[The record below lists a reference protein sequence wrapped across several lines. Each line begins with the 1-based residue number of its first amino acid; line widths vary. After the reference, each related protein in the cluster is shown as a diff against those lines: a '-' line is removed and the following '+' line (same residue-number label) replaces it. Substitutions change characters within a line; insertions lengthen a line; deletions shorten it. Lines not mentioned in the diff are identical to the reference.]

1 MPEMKRVFEN
11 VGVSLTRD
19 EDRTWFGSFVR
30 DGKISGNTTIGS
42 PAYKAGLENG
52 DTIISIGDFVLSDT
66 LSFND
71 ALNNFRPNDKAKVI
85 FERFGTQRE
94 TEVMFLSDPS
104 YSISMFEAGG
114 LTPTEAQM
122 ANRKAWLSG
131 KK

>member
-1 MPEMKRVFEN
+1 M
-11 VGVSLTRD
+11 SLD
-19 EDRTWFGSFVR
+19 EINQFIRS
-30 DGKISGNTTIGS
+30 NYYQA
-42 PAYKAGLENG
+42 PYPKANKN
-52 DTIISIGDFVLSDT
+52 DT